1 MEAHTALELSD
12 WEMRLVAIVITDVLS
27 HLSIGIPVQD
37 NTVAV
42 QVCALVELNN
52 AELFSVD
59 TLDCDRRQ

>member
-1 MEAHTALELSD
+1 LEAHTALELSD

-42 QVCALVELNN
+42 QVCAPVELIN

-59 TLDCDRRQ
+59 T

>member
-1 MEAHTALELSD
+1 M
-12 WEMRLVAIVITDVLS
+12 MLVAIVITDVLN